1 MIYLPYLVFKRG
13 DGNYHHLLP
22 KGVHY
27 SQLKYSCH
35 IEIGPY
41 LDEYDKYR
49 GVGVLT
55 GVMKRITRGL

>member
-1 MIYLPYLVFKRG
+1 VF
-13 DGNYHHLLP
+13 Y
-22 KGVHY
+22 
-27 SQLKYSCH
+27 C
-35 IEIGPY
+35 GPY